1 MAEIGATFVAELKAA
16 LASEFPIAAVEFERT
31 IEFPQLLISYA
42 GLNPEAALRGERV
55 PQCQIRAAVGYVNE
69 PNDDVHE
76 IVEDTSIRLFDACQ
90 QIPSVLV
97 FDYNGMTRF
106 EPLDGTEAEYFGL
119 LFVVERSGGVRRG

>member
-55 PQCQIRAAVGYVNE
+55 PQCQITQRKSPSGCCTPTLSRNDRPPRLCSSVTTHPRAWA
-69 PNDDVHE
+69 
-76 IVEDTSIRLFDACQ
+76 
-90 QIPSVLV
+90 
-97 FDYNGMTRF
+97 
-106 EPLDGTEAEYFGL
+106 
-119 LFVVERSGGVRRG
+119 